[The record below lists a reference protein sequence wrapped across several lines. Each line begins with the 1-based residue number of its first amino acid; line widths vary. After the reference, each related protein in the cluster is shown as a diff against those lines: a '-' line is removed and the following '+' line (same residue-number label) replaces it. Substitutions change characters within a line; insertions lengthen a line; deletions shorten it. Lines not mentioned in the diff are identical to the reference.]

1 MKRFTALLL
10 LLTASSI
17 SLFAQSS
24 NIPFYSRTDFQS
36 ASPAATQFG
45 FYGIDNPAALTYL
58 QGVELSLYMSDRY
71 KSSMTNHWG
80 VFLGSGNAGFSMVE
94 EKTAIGMQKR
104 FNTALA
110 FGDRTLSGG
119 FAYSW
124 TKTENALLDQYSF
137 VTAGALYRPFPMLS
151 VGGTYQ
157 QETKGKGW
165 NGAAEVAVRPFSTEL
180 LTLFGEY
187 ALQRMPLLENEV
199 WSTGVVIEPVSGA
212 RITGRYFENGA
223 VNVGVQLNL
232 GNAGVSAQTHT
243 GSSSASTYNSYG
255 VRLGIYDGNILN
267 VFAAPKSTSVGM
279 DLSGDIGYQR
289 FAFFDNTKTLSSILS
304 SLEAVKNDPTVGGI
318 AINTAN
324 LGANRELLWE
334 VREKLKECRA
344 AGKKVFVF
352 VERGGIDLYHF
363 ASVADRIVMDPT
375 GMLVLEGYLLG
386 RTYLKGTLEK
396 LGIGFDEWRF
406 FKYKSAN
413 ESYSLDK
420 MSDADR
426 EQRQAI
432 VNAWY
437 GIARKE
443 ISESRSIT
451 PEKFDSLLNNS
462 LMLVPEDAKAAGL
475 VDSIGRWEMVKE
487 MVKAETGSDDGWGSF
502 AASQERGQYKKNMQW
517 GQAPKIAVIYA
528 LGVCAMDEGIN
539 ARSLVKDVTA
549 AVENDDI
556 KAIVLRVDSPGGD
569 AMASDYIAEALK
581 KAKGKK
587 PVIISQ
593 GFVAAS
599 GGYWLSMY
607 GDTIVAAPGTITG
620 SIGVIGG
627 WLYNKGAKESLGLS
641 TDFVKAG
648 AHADLG
654 FGFQLPLIGLGV
666 PDRNM
671 TLEERSHVERM
682 IRGMYGEFV
691 RKVADGRGMTEEAVG
706 QIAQGRVW
714 SGIDGK
720 ANGLVDELG
729 GLETAIDIAK
739 EKAGLSKDENVRIVE
754 IPKKGLFN
762 AGSFV
767 PKLFGIE
774 TLTAADKTV
783 QMVKFRLENNGK
795 PLPLVPLDDAD
806 LWKHTAY

>member
-1 MKRFTALLL
+1 MKRITALLL
-10 LLTASSI
+10 LLISASI

-24 NIPFYSRTDFQS
+24 NIPFYSQTDFQS
-36 ASPAATQFG
+36 ASPGATRSG
-45 FYGIDNPAALTYL
+45 FYGTDNPAALSYL
-58 QGVELSLYMSDRY
+58 PGVDLSLYMSDRY
-71 KSSMTNHWG
+71 KNSMTSHWG
-80 VFLGSGNAGFSMVE
+80 VFLGSQNAAFSMVE
-94 EKTAIGMQKR
+94 EKTVIGIQKR
-104 FNTALA
+104 FNTAVA

-119 FAYSW
+119 LAYSW
-124 TKTENALLDQYSF
+124 TKTENALLDQNSF
-137 VTAGALYRPFPMLS
+137 VTAGGLYRPFPMLS

-199 WSTGVVIEPVSGA
+199 WSAGMVVEPVAGA

-232 GNAGVSAQTHT
+232 GNAGVSTQSHYDGNGAQ
-243 GSSSASTYNSYG
+243 AYQSYG
-255 VRLGIYDGNILN
+255 VRLGIYEGNILN
-267 VFAAPKSTSVGM
+267 VFAAPKSKYVGM
-279 DLSGDIGYQR
+279 DLSGSIGYQR
-289 FAFFDNTKTLSSILS
+289 FEFFDNTKTLTSILS
-304 SLEAVKNDPTVGGI
+304 SLEAVKNDPSVAGI
-318 AINTAN
+318 AINTAT

-334 VREKLKECRA
+334 VREKLKEVKA
-344 AGKKVFVF
+344 AGKKIFVF
-352 VERGGIDLYHF
+352 VERGNIDLYHF
-363 ASVADRIVMDPT
+363 ASVADRIVIDPT
-375 GMLVLEGYLLG
+375 GNIMLEGYLMG
-386 RTYLKGTLEK
+386 RTYVKGTLEK

-413 ESYSLDK
+413 EAYSMDK
-420 MSDADR
+420 MSEADR

-432 VNAWY
+432 VDAWY
-437 GIARKE
+437 GIARTE

-451 PEKFDSLLNNS
+451 PAQFDSLVNNRI
-462 LMLVPEDAKAAGL
+462 MLDPAEAKAAGL

-487 MVKAETGSDDGWGSF
+487 MVKAETGSDEGWGSF
-502 AASQERGQYKKNMQW
+502 AASQKRGQYKKNMQW
-517 GQAPKIAVIYA
+517 GEAPKIAVIYA

-539 ARSLVKDVTA
+539 ARSLVKDVEA
-549 AVENDDI
+549 AVEDDNV

-671 TLEERSHVERM
+671 TLEERSHVEKM

-691 RKVADGRGMTEEAVG
+691 QKVAAGREMSEEAVG

-720 ANGLVDELG
+720 KNGLVDELG

-739 EKAGLSKDENVRIVE
+739 QKAGLANNENVKIVE

-762 AGSFV
+762 AGAFV
-767 PKLFGIE
+767 PKLFGME
-774 TLTAADKTV
+774 TLTAADKTM

-806 LWKHTAY
+806 

>member
-1 MKRFTALLL
+1 MIRSSAFLLL
-10 LLTASSI
+10 LFAATVSLT
-17 SLFAQSS
+17 AQSS

-36 ASPAATQFG
+36 AAPGATQYG
-45 FYGIDNPAALTYL
+45 FYGLDNPAALTYL
-58 QGVELSLYMSDRY
+58 QGLDLSLYVSDRY
-71 KSSMTNHWG
+71 KKSFTNHWG
-80 VFLGSGNAGFSMVE
+80 LFLGSKNGGFSMVE
-94 EKTAIGMQKR
+94 EKTIIGIQKR
-104 FNTALA
+104 FNTAVA
-110 FGDRTLSGG
+110 FGDHTLSGG
-119 FAYSW
+119 LAYSW
-124 TKTENALLDQYSF
+124 TKTENALLDQYSYI
-137 VTAGALYRPFPMLS
+137 TAGALYRPFPMLS

-157 QETKGKGW
+157 QESKGKGW
-165 NGAAEVAVRPFSTEL
+165 NGAADIAVRPFSTEL
-180 LTLFGEY
+180 LTIFGEY

-199 WSTGVVIEPVSGA
+199 WSTGVVVEPVAGA

-223 VNVGVQLNL
+223 VNIGVQLNL
-232 GNAGVSAQTHT
+232 GNAGVSTQTHT
-243 GSSSASTYNSYG
+243 GSSSSASYQSYG
-255 VRLGIYDGNILN
+255 VRVGVYNGNILN
-267 VFAAPKSTSVGM
+267 IIAGPKSKYVGM
-279 DLSGDIGYQR
+279 DLSGEIGYQR
-289 FAFFDNTKTLSSILS
+289 FEFFDNTKTLTSILS
-304 SLEAVKNDPTVGGI
+304 ALEAVKNDPTVAGI

-334 VREKLKECRA
+334 IREKLKECKA
-344 AGKKVFVF
+344 AGKKIFVF

-375 GMLVLEGYLLG
+375 GMIVLEGYLMG

-396 LGIGFDEWRF
+396 LGLGFDEWRF

-413 ESYSLDK
+413 ESFSLDK

-432 VNAWY
+432 VDDWY
-437 GIARKE
+437 AIARKE
-443 ISESRSIT
+443 ISESRSIA
-451 PEKFDSLLNNS
+451 PEKFDALLNTEI
-462 LMLVPEDAKAAGL
+462 MLVPEDARAAGL
-475 VDSIGRWEMVKE
+475 IDSIGRWEMVKE
-487 MVKAETGSDDGWGSF
+487 MVKAETGSEKGWSSI
-502 AASQERGQYKKNMQW
+502 AASQRKMQYAKEMQW
-517 GQAPKIAVIYA
+517 SEAPTIAVIYA

-539 ARSLVKDVTA
+539 ARSLVKDVEA
-549 AVENDDI
+549 AVNDNNV

-593 GFVAAS
+593 GYVAAS

-671 TLEERSHVERM
+671 TLDERSKVEKM

-706 QIAQGRVW
+706 AIAQGRVW
-714 SGIDGK
+714 SGLDGK
-720 ANGLVDELG
+720 TNGLVDELG
-729 GLETAIDIAK
+729 GLETAVNIAK
-739 EKAGLSKDENVRIVE
+739 EKAGLSNDEHVNIVE

-762 AGSFV
+762 AGAFV
-767 PKLFGIE
+767 PRLFGIE
-774 TLTAADKTV
+774 TLPAADKTV
-783 QMVKFRLENNGK
+783 QMVKFRLQNNGA

-806 LWKHTAY
+806 LLKHTAY

>member
-1 MKRFTALLL
+1 MQRIPVFLLL
-10 LLTASSI
+10 LAAASVLLT
-17 SLFAQSS
+17 AQSS
-24 NIPFYSRTDFQS
+24 TIPFYSRTDFQT
-36 ASPAATQFG
+36 ASPGATQFG

-58 QGVELSLYMSDRY
+58 QGVDLSLCMSDRY
-71 KSSMTNHWG
+71 KKSMTNHWG
-80 VFLGSGNAGFSMVE
+80 IFLGSKNGAFSMVE
-94 EKTAIGMQKR
+94 EKTAFGIQKR
-104 FNTALA
+104 FSTAVA

-119 FAYSW
+119 LAYSW

-151 VGGTYQ
+151 VGGIYA
-157 QETKGKGW
+157 QESKGKGW

-187 ALQRMPLLENEV
+187 ALQRMPLLENDV
-199 WSTGVVIEPVSGA
+199 WSAGMVVEPVAGA

-232 GNAGVSAQTHT
+232 GNAGVSTQSHGDGNGAQ
-243 GSSSASTYNSYG
+243 AYQSYG

-267 VFAAPKSTSVGM
+267 VFAAPRSKYVGM
-279 DLSGDIGYQR
+279 DLSGEIGYQR
-289 FAFFDNTKTLSSILS
+289 FEFFDNTRTLTSILS
-304 SLEAVKNDPTVGGI
+304 SLEAVKNDPAVAGI

-324 LGANRELLWE
+324 LNANRELLWE
-334 VREKLKECRA
+334 VREKLKEVKA
-344 AGKKVFVF
+344 AGKKIFVF

-363 ASVADRIVMDPT
+363 ASVADRIVMDPS
-375 GMLVLEGYLLG
+375 GMLVLEGYLMG
-386 RTYLKGTLEK
+386 RTYLKGTFEK

-413 ESYSLDK
+413 ESFSMDK

-432 VNAWY
+432 VDAWY

-443 ISESRSIT
+443 ISESRSIA
-451 PEKFDSLLNNS
+451 PEKFDSLLNNEV
-462 LMLVPEDAKAAGL
+462 MLVPEDARAAGL

-487 MVKAETGSDDGWGSF
+487 MVKAETDSEKGWSSIS
-502 AASQERGQYKKNMQW
+502 ASQKRMQYRKTMQW
-517 GQAPKIAVIYA
+517 GEAPKIAVIYA

-539 ARSLVKDVTA
+539 ARSLVKDVEA
-549 AVENDDI
+549 AVKDDNV

-627 WLYNKGAKESLGLS
+627 WLYNKGAKESLGLT

-671 TLEERSHVERM
+671 TVDERSKVERM

-691 RKVADGRGMTEEAVG
+691 HKVAEGRGMTDEAVG

-714 SGIDGK
+714 SGIDGAK
-720 ANGLVDELG
+720 IGLVDELG
-729 GLETAIDIAK
+729 GLETAIGIAK
-739 EKAGLSKDENVRIVE
+739 QKAGLSSGDNVTIVE

-762 AGSFV
+762 AGAFV

-774 TLTAADKTV
+774 TVTAADKTL